1 MTYSFEDLDVFF
13 ADFALPLTWDGADYP
28 CLFSNTYDSLSFQA
42 GGRSIKAIAKFSDL
56 GAITQG
62 ETVTIDGKSY
72 TIAEV
77 RPKQDGAIVELELE
91 DI

>member
-13 ADFALPLTWDGADYP
+13 ADFSVSLAWDGSDYP

-42 GGRSIKAIAKFSDL
+42 GGRLIRAIAKFSDL
-56 GAITQG
+56 GTIAQG
-62 ETVTIDGKSY
+62 ETVVIDSKSY
-72 TIAEV
+72 SVAEV

-91 DI
+91 EI